1 MVVKGGKR
9 QEAALTRE
17 EAEVIATA
25 TKTARASVVAE
36 LLLRSGVLGR
46 VSEDEGKDAEVS
58 VGSSTVLDDTIAVVI
73 DLRTSYFLPKW
84 KCEPRKEAG
93 PRLKST
99 LKKPK
104 AEIVDWRPFEDEGID
119 VGETVFV
126 GWVLEEEPEEPDGD
140 PPDPEVNSVAM
151 ANLEQAEK
159 KAVEDKPAEDE
170 TGSGTPDPRY
180 ARLFTDAKLD
190 AMGAC
195 EPGEEATVLAGTQVA
210 VEKEEYDKELEER
223 LIPLDEVELARRMK
237 KSAEAGREHSLEE
250 ISSYLGIPVDVLER
264 TSEPVAGELVSPEY
278 WLEWFNEML
287 DNWAEAKRA
296 NPDFRNAP
304 ADSTVPTKYSPKTP
318 EASASAVWAKGLGG
332 SRSGRLS

>member
-1 MVVKGGKR
+1 MPK
-9 QEAALTRE
+9 
-17 EAEVIATA
+17 
-25 TKTARASVVAE
+25 
-36 LLLRSGVLGR
+36 
-46 VSEDEGKDAEVS
+46 
-58 VGSSTVLDDTIAVVI
+58 
-73 DLRTSYFLPKW
+73 TSYFLPKW

-190 AMGAC
+190 AMG
-195 EPGEEATVLAGTQVA
+195 VVA
-210 VEKEEYDKELEER
+210 D
-223 LIPLDEVELARRMK
+223 
-237 KSAEAGREHSLEE
+237 
-250 ISSYLGIPVDVLER
+250 
-264 TSEPVAGELVSPEY
+264 VAGVMPRPSPLGRKAFRKEAIRRVAREAVY
-278 WLEWFNEML
+278 RML
-287 DNWAEAKRA
+287 KKAK
-296 NPDFRNAP
+296 
-304 ADSTVPTKYSPKTP
+304 K
-318 EASASAVWAKGLGG
+318 E
-332 SRSGRLS
+332 

>member
-1 MVVKGGKR
+1 MPK
-9 QEAALTRE
+9 
-17 EAEVIATA
+17 
-25 TKTARASVVAE
+25 
-36 LLLRSGVLGR
+36 
-46 VSEDEGKDAEVS
+46 
-58 VGSSTVLDDTIAVVI
+58 
-73 DLRTSYFLPKW
+73 TSYFLPKW